1 MDPVDRGNGD
11 VLRPGTMLGR
21 YEIKRLLG
29 QGGMGRVYEAE
40 HRELKKRVAIKALLP
55 RARRQ

>member
-1 MDPVDRGNGD
+1 MNQLSQWMRWTGERRCLATGY
-11 VLRPGTMLGR
+11 LLGR

-40 HRELKKRVAIKALLP
+40 HRD
-55 RARRQ
+55 